1 LSYVEILTD
10 NGLTQEQWDNSLFTE
25 YLAELQMKHFM
36 GEGPNAIIQVK
47 EELTKEDGDA
57 ITIGMRGRV
66 VGGRISGNSKGVG
79 NEGTMEFYNQRI
91 TIDNYRRLVKLENVR
106 MSNKRTGFNVLEQA
120 KMALMD
126 EAAQDLNDDIIDALT
141 DVSSGRVRG
150 RYLYGAADSNWN
162 ATHATAE
169 ANVDSTNDR
178 LTTDAIEIMKRK
190 AVIPVNALTKMRP
203 MKVKSGKN
211 VEQWFTF
218 MGHTYNFRDLRKFDA
233 AWTNAHLNLPP
244 MGNEAS
250 PIYSGSWFKGAW
262 EGVLMYEYDQI
273 PLDATAG
280 ASSIQ
285 VSHCILLGAQAAA
298 VVWGQRSKFGEEDQD
313 LKHTK
318 IYETHEIRG
327 IQKLVFNRSTPEDNG
342 VVHGF
347 FAAVAD

>member
-10 NGLTQEQWDNSLFTE
+10 NGLTQEQWDNKLFTE
-25 YLAELQMKHFM
+25 YTGELQFKNFM
-36 GEGPNAIIQVK
+36 GEGPTAIIQVK

-57 ITIGMRGRV
+57 ITIGMRGRL

-79 NEGTMEFYNQRI
+79 NEGTLSFFNQRI
-91 TIDNYRRLVKLENVR
+91 TIDNYRRLVKIENVR

-120 KMALMD
+120 RMALQD
-126 EAAQDLNDDIIDALT
+126 ESVIDLEEDIIDALT
-141 DVSSGRVRG
+141 DTASGRVRG

-169 ANVDSTNDR
+169 ANVDATNDK
-178 LTTDAIEIMKRK
+178 LTTDAVEVMKRK

-203 MKVKSGKN
+203 MKIKGGKA
-211 VEQWFTF
+211 VENWFVF

-233 AWTNAHLNLPP
+233 AWVNAHLNIPP
-244 MGNEAS
+244 QAMSDS
-250 PIYSGSWFKGAW
+250 PIYTGSWFKGSW
-262 EGVLMYEYDQI
+262 EGVLMYEYDRM

-285 VSHCILLGAQAAA
+285 VSHNVLLGAQAAA
-298 VVWGQRSKFGEEDQD
+298 VCWGQRSKFGEEDQD

-318 IYETHEIRG
+318 IFEVHEIRG
-327 IQKLVFNRSTPEDNG
+327 IQKLVFDRATPEDNG